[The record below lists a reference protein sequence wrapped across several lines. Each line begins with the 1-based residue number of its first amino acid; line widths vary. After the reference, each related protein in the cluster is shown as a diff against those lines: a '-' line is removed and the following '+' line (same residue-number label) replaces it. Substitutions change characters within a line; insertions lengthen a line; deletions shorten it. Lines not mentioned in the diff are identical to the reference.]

1 MATLFRSDMKFNLKW
16 KQVKKQQTAVYLL
29 RQRMNMK
36 TKSRDISEHETNSY
50 TSMISSTVAAS
61 GETTST
67 VPQWHIDLQN
77 G

>member
-1 MATLFRSDMKFNLKW
+1 
-16 KQVKKQQTAVYLL
+16 
-29 RQRMNMK
+29 MK

-67 VPQWHIDLQN
+67 VPQ
-77 G
+77 